1 MTELLG
7 GGGPG
12 RVEDGDLIG
21 RVRRFQRHKL
31 LRVYDDK
38 SGKVIPEC
46 VEASSYIDALVDR
59 IEELEA
65 AESK

>member
-1 MTELLG
+1 MAELLG

-31 LRVYDDK
+31 LRVYDEK
-38 SGKVIPEC
+38 SGTVIPEC
-46 VEASSYIDALVDR
+46 IEASTYIDALIDH
-59 IEELEA
+59 IEELE
-65 AESK
+65 S

>member
-1 MTELLG
+1 MTEILG

-21 RVRRFQRHKL
+21 RVRRFQRQKL
-31 LRVYDDK
+31 LRVYNEK
-38 SGKVIPEC
+38 TGSVIPEC
-46 VEASSYIDALVDR
+46 FEASTFIDALVDR

-65 AESK
+65 AESA